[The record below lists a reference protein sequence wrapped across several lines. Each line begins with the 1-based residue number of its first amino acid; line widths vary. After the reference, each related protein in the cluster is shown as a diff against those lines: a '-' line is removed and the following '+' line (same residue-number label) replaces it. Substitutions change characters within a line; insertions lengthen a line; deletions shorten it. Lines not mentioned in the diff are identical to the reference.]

1 MFKDQINQFACLR
14 QIVRLIH
21 VELGLDREL
30 NIIKAQDAMKTGIK
44 RTTTNNEVAFNENPL
59 FSSKEDSFVRMNSGN
74 DGASDLRMTTISKR
88 RIANPELDGNV
99 LVMPDEDNVDLQF
112 VVQGD
117 FFDGA
122 EYEPDIASEA
132 QNIAMPGE
140 TEPEEVDQDFDDEV
154 NGVYQHPAGI
164 EPGSPGSRQT
174 VSTFNYA

>member
-112 VVQGD
+112 VV
-117 FFDGA
+117 
-122 EYEPDIASEA
+122 
-132 QNIAMPGE
+132 
-140 TEPEEVDQDFDDEV
+140 
-154 NGVYQHPAGI
+154 
-164 EPGSPGSRQT
+164 
-174 VSTFNYA
+174 